1 MLEVNKKIFIAL
13 FFSIFAAVTGV
24 GIVVPLLPIY
34 AHDLGASGFYV
45 AAIFGSFSL
54 SRTIFLPYFGRL
66 SDKKGRKLLIITGL
80 FVYTIISITFLAAE
94 NVNHLIIIR
103 LLQGVGSAMIMPVS
117 QAYIGDIAPPGKEGF
132 VMGCFNLSAF
142 MGLSLGPL
150 IGGLLNDRF
159 SINASFLSMGAL
171 AGIAFLV
178 SLFWLPS
185 AKNEKKICRR
195 EKMPG
200 SWNVLLR
207 DRQVAGLFIYRFS
220 YASCIGIA
228 WGFLPLL
235 ADLEFNLTS
244 SVIGFLLMLGTA
256 VSGVAHIPMGYMA
269 DRVDK
274 RLMIVAG
281 GLIAATGFFFFVR
294 ANNVNNLILGN
305 IIFGLGGGI
314 STPAIM
320 AEAITKGNST
330 NAMGSVMGLITMAHS
345 FGMFAGAFI
354 AGIIMDFSSLNY
366 AFFTGTCIMAGGV
379 ILY

>member
-1 MLEVNKKIFIAL
+1 
-13 FFSIFAAVTGV
+13 
-24 GIVVPLLPIY
+24 VVPLLPIY

-54 SRTIFLPYFGRL
+54 SRTIFLPYFGRM
-66 SDKKGRKLLIITGL
+66 SDKKGRKIFIVTGL

-195 EKMPG
+195 EKVPG

-207 DRQVAGLFIYRFS
+207 DRQMAGLFIYRFS

-244 SVIGFLLMLGTA
+244 SAIGFLLMLGTA

-269 DRVDK
+269 DRIDK
-274 RLMIVAG
+274 RLMIVTG
-281 GLIAATGFFFFVR
+281 GLLAATGFFFFVK

-320 AEAITKGNST
+320 AEAIKKGNIT

-345 FGMFAGAFI
+345 LGMFAGAFI

-379 ILY
+379 ILFYLSTLQKSTFQKSTLQKKS

>member
-1 MLEVNKKIFIAL
+1 M
-13 FFSIFAAVTGV
+13 
-24 GIVVPLLPIY
+24 VPLLPIY

-54 SRTIFLPYFGRL
+54 SRTIFLPYFGRM
-66 SDKKGRKLLIITGL
+66 SDKKGRKIFIVTGL

-195 EKMPG
+195 EKVPG

-207 DRQVAGLFIYRFS
+207 DRQMAGLFIYRFS

-244 SVIGFLLMLGTA
+244 SAIGFLLMLGTA

-269 DRVDK
+269 DRIDK
-274 RLMIVAG
+274 RLMIVTG
-281 GLIAATGFFFFVR
+281 GLLAATGFFFFVK

-320 AEAITKGNST
+320 AEAIIKGNST

-345 FGMFAGAFI
+345 LGMFAGAFI

-379 ILY
+379 ILFYLSTLQKSTFQKSTLQKKS